1 MSKKLRRFIGSS
13 LILILVLLVSAC
25 TSNKEV
31 KNIVRQSESSIKSAS
46 DLSKAGAKRVHVKVL
61 DDLTEKNT
69 HVKLDDKKMVTEF
82 YSTRKVELIG
92 ENDLSI
98 DEVVINEGLHKGHRY
113 SYESMRTLEK
123 GKEYVLSLIYSDS
136 LNKYI
141 LPIYPSSIVD
151 LKDYKIDQD
160 PEVCLADFI
169 ARLSLDKSLNEFDL
183 NALAKATYM
192 KEIVEFK
199 NPKSVKTKDQYKPL
213 DFTLYGGDGL
223 YEAIEIGN
231 SQYMF
236 PSQTRLPY

>member
-1 MSKKLRRFIGSS
+1 MNKKTKNIIATIFFIIFALS
-13 LILILVLLVSAC
+13 LSAC
-25 TSNKEV
+25 NSNKKIKNEV
-31 KNIVRQSESSIKSAS
+31 RKSESSIKNAS
-46 DLSKAGAKRVHVKVL
+46 DLAKAGVKRVHVKVI

-69 HVKLDDKKMVTEF
+69 HVKLDDKKLVTEF

-98 DEVVINEGLHKGHRY
+98 DEVIINEGIHKGHRY

-141 LPIYPSSIVD
+141 LPIYPSAIVD

-192 KEIVEFK
+192 NEIAEFK

-213 DFTLYGGDGL
+213 DFTLYGEDGL

-236 PSQTRLPY
+236 PSQIRLPY